1 MKKKIIYTLAATMAV
16 TGAVQ
21 IVSMPVSAKS
31 VAQDVSQS
39 TNKPVEIKTAQ
50 DFIDTYCSLSKIDSK
65 GNITN
70 EKVLITA
77 LTQKNYQGV
86 LSGKVVYDTLS
97 KEMQAEIDTLLSEQ
111 LQAEALKLKMQPL
124 YKSFPEMAAAALK
137 IDMELY
143 PEKYSAQD
151 DSNNENTE
159 NPSDEVDDTS
169 NPGQQETGTDNSLTD
184 DSQNDKTDVEDDSKD
199 NDNQIDKNED
209 DNNSESTTDDETKDP
224 VEDKEDSFTD
234 EETEDPVDESKD
246 ENSEAAYPI
255 VGLTPGKKET
265 EKKSVEEP
273 VSILAA
279 LEKPTVVVETPA
291 TESKQET
298 VNLETVS
305 TTLPTQTTTAS
316 TEAQNFIDTY
326 LTSSAGNVYTQ
337 ANSLNY
343 RNILNGLSTWNKFT
357 AATRSD
363 VNAILKTRVGKTYQ
377 TLLKEAQT
385 IQFNGVSQTVA
396 GGSINTATQSNAG
409 LYGALMGL
417 SVGLFGL
424 FFKKKKEHN

>member
-143 PEKYSAQD
+143 PEKYSSQD

-159 NPSDEVDDTS
+159 NPSDE
-169 NPGQQETGTDNSLTD
+169 
-184 DSQNDKTDVEDDSKD
+184 
-199 NDNQIDKNED
+199 
-209 DNNSESTTDDETKDP
+209 
-224 VEDKEDSFTD
+224 
-234 EETEDPVDESKD
+234 
-246 ENSEAAYPI
+246 
-255 VGLTPGKKET
+255 
-265 EKKSVEEP
+265 
-273 VSILAA
+273 
-279 LEKPTVVVETPA
+279 
-291 TESKQET
+291 
-298 VNLETVS
+298 
-305 TTLPTQTTTAS
+305 
-316 TEAQNFIDTY
+316 
-326 LTSSAGNVYTQ
+326 
-337 ANSLNY
+337 
-343 RNILNGLSTWNKFT
+343 
-357 AATRSD
+357 
-363 VNAILKTRVGKTYQ
+363 
-377 TLLKEAQT
+377 
-385 IQFNGVSQTVA
+385 FNR
-396 GGSINTATQSNAG
+396 
-409 LYGALMGL
+409 
-417 SVGLFGL
+417 
-424 FFKKKKEHN
+424 

>member
-65 GNITN
+65 GNFTN

-143 PEKYSAQD
+143 PEKYSSQD

-159 NPSDEVDDTS
+159 NPSDEVEDTS
-169 NPGQQETGTDNSLTD
+169 NPGQGETGADNSLTD

-209 DNNSESTTDDETKDP
+209 DNNSESTTDDET
-224 VEDKEDSFTD
+224 
-234 EETEDPVDESKD
+234 KD

-305 TTLPTQTTTAS
+305 TTLPTQTTTTS

>member
-97 KEMQAEIDTLLSEQ
+97 KEMQTEIDTLLSEQ

-159 NPSDEVDDTS
+159 NPSDEVEDTS
-169 NPGQQETGTDNSLTD
+169 NPGQGETGADNSLTD

-209 DNNSESTTDDETKDP
+209 NNNSESTTDDETKDP
-224 VEDKEDSFTD
+224 VKDKEDSFTD
-234 EETEDPVDESKD
+234 E
-246 ENSEAAYPI
+246 
-255 VGLTPGKKET
+255 ET

-291 TESKQET
+291 TESKQEKA
-298 VNLETVS
+298 NLETVS
-305 TTLPTQTTTAS
+305 TMLPTQTTTTS

>member
-97 KEMQAEIDTLLSEQ
+97 KEMQTEIDTLLSEQ

-159 NPSDEVDDTS
+159 NPSDEVEDTS
-169 NPGQQETGTDNSLTD
+169 NPGQGETGADNSLTD

-209 DNNSESTTDDETKDP
+209 DNNSESTTDDETKDT
-224 VEDKEDSFTD
+224 VKDKEDSFTD
-234 EETEDPVDESKD
+234 EES
-246 ENSEAAYPI
+246 
-255 VGLTPGKKET
+255 
-265 EKKSVEEP
+265 
-273 VSILAA
+273 
-279 LEKPTVVVETPA
+279 
-291 TESKQET
+291 
-298 VNLETVS
+298 
-305 TTLPTQTTTAS
+305 
-316 TEAQNFIDTY
+316 
-326 LTSSAGNVYTQ
+326 
-337 ANSLNY
+337 
-343 RNILNGLSTWNKFT
+343 
-357 AATRSD
+357 
-363 VNAILKTRVGKTYQ
+363 
-377 TLLKEAQT
+377 
-385 IQFNGVSQTVA
+385 
-396 GGSINTATQSNAG
+396 
-409 LYGALMGL
+409 
-417 SVGLFGL
+417 
-424 FFKKKKEHN
+424 

>member
-50 DFIDTYCSLSKIDSK
+50 DFIDTYCSLSTIDSK

-97 KEMQAEIDTLLSEQ
+97 KEMQAEIDTLLNEQ

-169 NPGQQETGTDNSLTD
+169 NPGQGETGADNSLTD

-199 NDNQIDKNED
+199 NDNQPDKNED

-305 TTLPTQTTTAS
+305 TMLPTQTTTTS

>member
-31 VAQDVSQS
+31 VAQDVSQN

-143 PEKYSAQD
+143 PEKYSSQD

-159 NPSDEVDDTS
+159 NPSDEVEDTS
-169 NPGQQETGTDNSLTD
+169 NPGQGETGADNSLTD

-209 DNNSESTTDDETKDP
+209 DNNSESTTDDETK
-224 VEDKEDSFTD
+224 
-234 EETEDPVDESKD
+234 
-246 ENSEAAYPI
+246 
-255 VGLTPGKKET
+255 
-265 EKKSVEEP
+265 EP

-305 TTLPTQTTTAS
+305 TTLPTQTTTTS

>member
-159 NPSDEVDDTS
+159 NPSDEVEDTS
-169 NPGQQETGTDNSLTD
+169 NPGQGETGADNSLTD

-199 NDNQIDKNED
+199 NDNQTDKNE

-224 VEDKEDSFTD
+224 VKDKEDSFTD
-234 EETEDPVDESKD
+234 EETEDPADESKD

-291 TESKQET
+291 TETKQET

-305 TTLPTQTTTAS
+305 TTLPTQTTTTS

-343 RNILNGLSTWNKFT
+343 RNILNGLSAWNKFT

>member
-159 NPSDEVDDTS
+159 NPSDEVEDTS
-169 NPGQQETGTDNSLTD
+169 NPGQGETGADNSLTD

-305 TTLPTQTTTAS
+305 AMLPTQTTTTS

>member
-169 NPGQQETGTDNSLTD
+169 NPGQGETGADNSLTD

-199 NDNQIDKNED
+199 NDNQTDKNED
-209 DNNSESTTDDETKDP
+209 DKNSESTTDDEAKDP

-234 EETEDPVDESKD
+234 E
-246 ENSEAAYPI
+246 
-255 VGLTPGKKET
+255 ET

-305 TTLPTQTTTAS
+305 TTLPTQTTTTS